1 MYKGDVKERI
11 KYKST
16 LSKSRANWWKEGE
29 IYTFVIDYLSNTQE
43 IEFRIY
49 IQSSVA
55 NMTHGWLSSQIKE
68 EFEVNITIL
77 GIASANNVENYP

>member
-1 MYKGDVKERI
+1 MYKGDAKERI

-16 LSKSRANWWKEGE
+16 LSKSRTNWWKEDE
-29 IYTFVIDYLSNTQE
+29 IYAFVIDYLSNTQE

-55 NMTHGWLSSQIKE
+55 NMPHG
-68 EFEVNITIL
+68 
-77 GIASANNVENYP
+77 